1 MTLDTAHSFF
11 ISCPKD
17 MEGLLQAEVT
27 DLGATSTKLSLAGLY
42 ATGTLEMAYRICLW
56 SRLANRLLYILTQQ
70 PVTSVTMLYDAVSSI
85 EWLDHIAPEC
95 SLWIDFSGECP
106 GITHSTFGAQKV
118 KDAIVD
124 QVRDRIGLR
133 PTIEKDQPDIRIN
146 VFLFRG
152 IATVSLDLSGES
164 LHRRGYRVDAGV
176 APLKE
181 NLAAAILIRSGW
193 PQLMNSP
200 ESTFIDPMCGSG
212 TLLIEA
218 AMMAADIAP
227 GLLRSYFGFRAW
239 KYHQPELW
247 ASLRKEAVAR
257 KEAGLAKD
265 LPDIR
270 GYDADPRVLGHANAN
285 IERAQLDGEIS
296 VSVKELAKLVR
307 PTHKSQAPGLIVTNP
322 PYGERMSDMA
332 TLQHLYHYLGQ
343 KLREEFPNWQAAI
356 FTGNSQLGKTMGIR
370 ARKKYAFFNGTIP
383 CDLLLFTITPE
394 WFVIDKPP
402 ATLENRAPKD
412 LDLGSGA
419 TMVANRIKK
428 NLQKLERWLKTSN
441 SDCYRVYDADIPEY
455 AVAIDRYKNY
465 FHVQEYAAPKTVDED
480 KAAQRLQEA
489 VAAVKQV
496 FQAEN
501 KAVIVKQR
509 LKQKGKNQYE
519 KLAQHKQYFEIN
531 EEGAKLLI
539 NLTDYL
545 DTGVFLDHR
554 PVRRMIRQ
562 MAKGKSFL
570 NLFCYTATATVHAG
584 IGGARR
590 STSVD
595 MSATY
600 TDWARSNFAL
610 NGLSESLHNVVQADC
625 LPWLQKNQQVFDI
638 ILLDPPTF
646 SNSKRMQDILDI
658 QRDHVNIIT
667 LCMRSLSK
675 DGVLI
680 FSNNF
685 RKFKLDAE
693 GLSHYHVE
701 DITSKTFDPDFA
713 RDLKLHH
720 CWLIRHKNAE

>member
-1 MTLDTAHSFF
+1 
-11 ISCPKD
+11 

-27 DLGATSTKLSLAGLY
+27 ELGATATKLSLAGLY
-42 ATGTLEMAYRICLW
+42 ASGTLEVAYRICLW
-56 SRLANRLLYILTQQ
+56 SRLANRLLCILAQQ
-70 PVTSVTMLYDAVSSI
+70 PVTSVAMLYDAVMDI
-85 EWLDHIAPEC
+85 EWLEHIAPEC
-95 SLWIDFSGECP
+95 TLWIDFAGECE
-106 GITHSTFGAQKV
+106 GITHSNFGAQKV

-124 QVRDRIGLR
+124 HVRERTGLR
-133 PTIEKDQPDIRIN
+133 PNIEKEQPDIRIN
-146 VFLFRG
+146 VFLFKG
-152 IATVSLDLSGES
+152 IATISLDLSGES
-164 LHRRGYRVDAGV
+164 LHRRGYRIDAGV

-181 NLAAAILIRSGW
+181 NLAAAILVRAGW
-193 PQLMNSP
+193 PQYMHSP
-200 ESTFIDPMCGSG
+200 EATFIDPMCGSG

-239 KYHQPELW
+239 KHHQPELW
-247 ASLRKEAVAR
+247 ATLRKDAIAR
-257 KEAGLAKD
+257 KEVGLAKE

-270 GYDADPRVLGHANAN
+270 GYDADPRVLGHAKAN
-285 IERAQLDGEIS
+285 IERAQLDEVIS

-307 PTHKSQAPGLIVTNP
+307 PTHKSQAPGLLVTNP

-343 KLREEFPNWQAAI
+343 KLREEFPDWQAAI

-394 WFVIDKPP
+394 WFVTDKPAAVIETEP
-402 ATLENRAPKD
+402 APQTELT
-412 LDLGSGA
+412 SGA

-428 NLQKLERWLKTSN
+428 NIQKLERWLKTAN
-441 SDCYRVYDADIPEY
+441 TDCYRVYDADIPEY
-455 AVAIDRYKNY
+455 AVAVDKYKGY
-465 FHVQEYAAPKTVDED
+465 FHVQEYAAPKTIDAE
-480 KAAQRLQEA
+480 KAAQRLQES
-489 VAAVKQV
+489 VTAVKQV
-496 FQAEN
+496 FQADT
-501 KAVIVKQR
+501 KKVIVKQR

-519 KLAQHKQYFEIN
+519 KLAQHKHYFEVN

-554 PVRRMIRQ
+554 PVRRMIKQ
-562 MAKGKSFL
+562 MVKGKTFL

-584 IGGARR
+584 IGGAKR

-610 NGLSESLHNVVQADC
+610 NGLSESLHKVVQADC
-625 LPWLQKNQQVFDI
+625 LTWLQDNTQTFDL

-667 LCMRSLSK
+667 LCMRSLNK
-675 DGVLI
+675 DGTLI

-685 RKFKLDAE
+685 RKFKLDADN
-693 GLSHYHVE
+693 LSHYHVE
-701 DITSKTFDPDFA
+701 DITAKTFDPDFS

-720 CWLIRHKNAE
+720 CWLIRHKHADANS